1 MSEGKFLGKYRGTVV
16 QNVDPQGQG
25 RLQVQV
31 ADVSNVVPTSW
42 AMPSI
47 PIGGLQMGLFVIP
60 PIGAGV
66 WVEFEQ
72 GDPDYPIWS
81 GCWWGSAA
89 EVPALAKLA
98 TPGVPVMIL
107 QSQVTQSALVVSD
120 TPVPP
125 MIAGGILLKSG
136 ASFITIDPTGVTI
149 QAPKIVING
158 LTIVNNGALT
168 VTL

>member
-16 QNVDPQGQG
+16 MNIDPKGQG
-25 RLQVQV
+25 RLQVQS
-31 ADVSNVVPTSW
+31 ADANKLFPTSW
-42 AMPSI
+42 AMPNV
-47 PIGGLQMGLFVIP
+47 PIAGLQMGLFVIP

-72 GDPDYPIWS
+72 GNRDYPIWC
-81 GCWWGSAA
+81 GCWWGSVA

-98 TPGVPVMIL
+98 TPGVPVTVL
-107 QSQVTQSALVVSD
+107 QTQVTQSALVMSD

-136 ASFITIDPTGVTI
+136 ASYITIDPTGVTI
-149 QAPKIVING
+149 QAPKIQING